1 MSCYN
6 LDARTL
12 INGAAKLGVC
22 LSADQAR
29 LFRRYYMSMVE
40 WNARVNLTTVTEW
53 EQAQRRHFLDSLS
66 VRGALTARVFDG
78 IWERGRFVDVGSGA
92 GLPGIPLKIAFP
104 GMTGALVE
112 ATERK
117 ARFLREMVS
126 ALSLDG
132 LEVAR
137 GRAEDLARLP
147 EMRERF
153 DVALARA
160 VAPMPALAELTLP
173 FCRVGG
179 RAIVHKTLDA
189 AEEIKSARYA
199 IETLG
204 GEIRGSVGPL
214 SEHAGE
220 SGPDGPSGS
229 ESRRTL
235 LVIEKVAPTPTRYP
249 RRAGIPAKRPLMDPD
264 RGARRGSD
272 PAGRAGREVG

>member
-1 MSCYN
+1 MDFSCDN

-12 INGAAKLGVC
+12 LKGAARLGVS
-22 LSADQAR
+22 LSAEQIR
-29 LFRRYYMSMVE
+29 LFRRYYLAMAE
-40 WNARVNLTTVTEW
+40 WNERVNLTAVSGW
-53 EQAQRRHFLDSLS
+53 EATQRRHFLDSLS
-66 VRGALTARVFDG
+66 VRAALPDG
-78 IWERGRFVDVGSGA
+78 VLDGGRFADVGSGA

-112 ATERK
+112 TTGRK
-117 ARFLREMVS
+117 ARFLQEVVD
-126 ALSLDG
+126 ALPLDG

-179 RAIVHKTLDA
+179 RAVVHKTLDA
-189 AEEIKSARYA
+189 ADEIESARYA

-204 GEIRGSVGPL
+204 GEIRGV
-214 SEHAGE
+214 A
-220 SGPDGPSGS
+220 GPDGT

-235 LVIEKVAPTPTRYP
+235 LIIEKVSPTLERYP
-249 RRAGIPAKRPLMDPD
+249 RRAGIPAKRPLLEPKRDLARSD
-264 RGARRGSD
+264 RPERANRRVS
-272 PAGRAGREVG
+272 